1 VFARQEV
8 GPLICVKCD
17 SIGKKKKE
25 KVTRPWRFGVSY
37 GWKSQEWY
45 SDVIV

>member
-1 VFARQEV
+1 MHVNWELVGEIVFARQEV

-25 KVTRPWRFGVSY
+25 KVTRP
-37 GWKSQEWY
+37 
-45 SDVIV
+45 